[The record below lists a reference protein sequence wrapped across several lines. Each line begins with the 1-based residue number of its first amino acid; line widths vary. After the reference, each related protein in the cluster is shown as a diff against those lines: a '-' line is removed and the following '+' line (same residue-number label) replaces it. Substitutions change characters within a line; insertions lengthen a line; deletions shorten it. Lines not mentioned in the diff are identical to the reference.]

1 MTIKTSIGPALLL
14 ALLAAPAAADLKY
27 TARVSARAST
37 VPMATVAT
45 PNPFLA
51 MIASLIVSTVAPADG
66 LDTTASV
73 SASGTRTD
81 YRQAFA
87 MVPAGGALIAR
98 ADGTTVILDPAAKTY
113 SRVPRVDGAALGGV
127 TPKMTFKHTGEFV
140 TIAGARAERLTIE
153 TRIALPVPGG
163 AARPAGMPAEV
174 IVTGDVWVAER
185 YKNYAELMARS
196 TGVIS
201 AFGLDRLASEG
212 LVMRSIMRGEL
223 FGDREIETVITQLS
237 EEPVPVGSYDIPA
250 GFTEAAAPIVL
261 PAGAAPKARD

>member
-1 MTIKTSIGPALLL
+1 MTIKTSIAPALLL

-37 VPMATVAT
+37 VPTATVAT

-73 SASGTRTD
+73 SALGMRTD

-127 TPKMTFKHTGEFV
+127 TPRMTFKHTGEFV
-140 TIAGARAERLTIE
+140 TIAGMRAERLTIE
-153 TRIALPVPGG
+153 TRIALPVP
-163 AARPAGMPAEV
+163 

-212 LVMRSIMRGEL
+212 LVMRSIVRGDL

-250 GFTEAAAPIVL
+250 GFTEAAGPIVL